1 VWARLVELF
10 NSDLEPSSNRAYATG
25 ARAFE
30 RFLAEFGIPFSCTPS
45 PSVLAGFIA
54 WLTMP
59 GPRSPAGLAAS
70 SINTYLCGVRDM
82 IQRLG
87 APDPFRGIWS
97 LERVFRA
104 AKKRQSRPVRRR
116 TALVQPVMVLI
127 MEVLFKALAG
137 DPFRRAV
144 VAFAWCL
151 SYNLLLRHGE
161 ACPRESAPPE
171 AFPRDSWWCRVNP
184 DVATFSLPR
193 SKTDVFREGV
203 TLTCTRVAGSP
214 LCPIFWHDE
223 MVRLCPFDR
232 RASDGFLLS
241 TGLGVPLSRDKSM
254 ALLQACGRELNEVYG
269 FGLDVEAFGNASFRR
284 GGASWLSHLGVPAA
298 TIRALGRWKS
308 DAYLLYID
316 TPMAVRHLA
325 HVALGSVTQ
334 RPERSARDWLRGAHS
349 VWEEPDG
356 G

>member
-1 VWARLVELF
+1 MWGRLTELF
-10 NSDLEPSSNRAYATG
+10 NSDLEPSSSRAYATG

-30 RFLAEFGIPFSCTPS
+30 RFLAEFGMPFSCTPS
-45 PSVLAGFIA
+45 PSILAGFIA
-54 WLTMP
+54 WLTLP
-59 GPRSPAGLAAS
+59 GPRSPTGLAAS

-82 IQRLG
+82 VQRFG
-87 APDPFRGIWS
+87 APDPFRGVWC

-104 AKKRQSRPVRRR
+104 AKKRQSKPVRRR

-127 MEVLFKALAG
+127 MEALFNALAG

-144 VAFAWCL
+144 VSFAWCL

-161 ACPRESAPPE
+161 ACPRANAPPE
-171 AFPRDSWWCRVNP
+171 AFPRDSWWNQVNP

-214 LCPIFWHDE
+214 LCPIRWHEE
-223 MVRLCPFDR
+223 MLRCCPFVRGADC
-232 RASDGFLLS
+232 FLLS
-241 TGLGVPLSRDKSM
+241 TAPGEALSRDRSM
-254 ALLQACGRELNEVYG
+254 ALLKACGLELNTSHG

-284 GGASWLSHLGVPAA
+284 GGASWLSHLGVPAS
-298 TIRALGRWKS
+298 TIRALGRWRS
-308 DAYLLYID
+308 DALYID
-316 TPMAVRHLA
+316 TPMAVRHLG
-325 HVALGSVTQ
+325 HSALSAVTQ
-334 RPERSARDWLRGAHS
+334 RPERGAREWLRGAHS
-349 VWEEPDG
+349 VWDEPDG